1 MGILNVDNI
10 QPVGGGTTI
19 TLNSSEINVGT
30 GITFESNGQANFAGI
45 VTATSFVGDGIR
57 LTGAGPTLTNGS
69 NNRVVTATGANGING
84 EANLTFDGDNLTITG
99 SNHVTQILKAGGATS
114 DLHIDFKDSSNN
126 LEARI
131 FCASDQGDLRFYTG
145 GANERLRIGSSGQ
158 IGIAGANYG
167 TSGQVLKSQGA
178 SSAVQWASPSLAMA
192 DQWRVSTSQTTSSDT
207 IADITGW
214 SRNNNNFAGVG
225 GALTNSGA
233 NFTFPSTGIYYIS
246 YNIATYITSGS
257 SRYISA
263 RLYYNGQDIC
273 HSWAS
278 SYHASGN
285 QTTQSTGSQA
295 IINVTNTATQ
305 TFKIRIQSQNPVV
318 VVGLN
323 EAGYNSSV
331 NMSEVVVMRIGD
343 T

>member
-1 MGILNVDNI
+1 MSILNVNKI
-10 QPVGGGTTI
+10 NPVGGGSTI
-19 TLNSSEINVGT
+19 TIAGITSVTNNLTATNISAGSSITATTFYGSGSNLT
-30 GITFESNGQANFAGI
+30 GID
-45 VTATSFVGDGIR
+45 ATKI
-57 LTGAGPTLTNGS
+57 
-69 NNRVVTATGANGING
+69 
-84 EANLTFDGDNLTITG
+84 ITG
-99 SNHVTQILKAGGATS
+99 NTQVQTIDTGSDGHVKISTEGG
-114 DLHIDFKDSSNN
+114 
-126 LEARI
+126 
-131 FCASDQGDLRFYTG
+131 
-145 GANERLRIGSSGQ
+145 ERLRIGPAGQ

-233 NFTFPSTGIYYIS
+233 NFTFPSTGIYYVS

-263 RLYYNGQDIC
+263 RLYFAGQDIC

-295 IINVTNTATQ
+295 IINVTNASTQ

-331 NMSEVVVMRIGD
+331 NMSEVVVMRIG
-343 T
+343 

>member
-19 TLNSSEINVGT
+19 TLNSSEINVGA

-45 VTATSFVGDGIR
+45 VTATSFVGDGSG

-99 SNHVTQILKAGGATS
+99 SNHVNQILKAGGATS

-145 GANERLRIGSSGQ
+145 GANERLRISSGGQ

-167 TSGQVLKSQGA
+167 TSGQVLTSQGSGSAPTWATA
-178 SSAVQWASPSLAMA
+178 SSGKILQITEGIYNVQVTVQGATSVTGLAGTITPTAAGSKILVISNQQGQIRVDSDPSQVINFYLDRDVA
-192 DQWRVSTSQTTSSDT
+192 
-207 IADITGW
+207 GGGF
-214 SRNNNNFAGVG
+214 NNIQFQMYLG
-225 GALTNSGA
+225 GA
-233 NFTFPSTGIYYIS
+233 FPNNRRSDRMTTITQLDTPS
-246 YNIATYITSGS
+246 Y
-257 SRYISA
+257 
-263 RLYYNGQDIC
+263 
-273 HSWAS
+273 
-278 SYHASGN
+278 
-285 QTTQSTGSQA
+285 
-295 IINVTNTATQ
+295 
-305 TFKIRIQSQNPVV
+305 
-318 VVGLN
+318 
-323 EAGYNSSV
+323 
-331 NMSEVVVMRIGD
+331 
-343 T
+343 

>member
-1 MGILNVDNI
+1 M
-10 QPVGGGTTI
+10 
-19 TLNSSEINVGT
+19 
-30 GITFESNGQANFAGI
+30 
-45 VTATSFVGDGIR
+45 
-57 LTGAGPTLTNGS
+57 
-69 NNRVVTATGANGING
+69 
-84 EANLTFDGDNLTITG
+84 
-99 SNHVTQILKAGGATS
+99 
-114 DLHIDFKDSSNN
+114 
-126 LEARI
+126 
-131 FCASDQGDLRFYTG
+131 
-145 GANERLRIGSSGQ
+145 
-158 IGIAGANYG
+158 
-167 TSGQVLKSQGA
+167 
-178 SSAVQWASPSLAMA
+178 
-192 DQWRVSTSQTTSSDT
+192 WRVSTSQTTSSDT

-225 GALTNSGA
+225 SALTNSGA
-233 NFTFPSTGIYYIS
+233 NFTFPSTGIYYVS

-263 RLYYNGQDIC
+263 RLYFAGQDIC

-331 NMSEVVVMRIGD
+331 NMSEVVVMKLN
-343 T
+343 